1 MSEMHNLDSNTPSA
15 PQQEPLISL
24 TGVSLRV
31 EVYPFYYHN
40 HLPGSEND
48 CFLRNGTVEKLIN
61 AAEQLP
67 PGLKLVVLDG
77 WRSYETQLAI
87 YETIKKDLEDQQLTP
102 EEMQIEIS
110 KYVAIPTRD
119 LMKPSPHL
127 TGGAVDLTLAND
139 QGWIDMGT
147 GFDDFT
153 EKAQLEWYERKASLS
168 PQEKTIRDYRRLLRQ
183 VMENAG
189 FVSNSEEWWHYDYG
203 NKRWANATGG
213 SILYYGIER

>member
-1 MSEMHNLDSNTPSA
+1 MSEVPNLDPSTPPT
-15 PQQEPLISL
+15 PQQEPLVSL
-24 TGVSLRV
+24 TGVSPRID
-31 EVYPFYYHN
+31 VYPFYYHN
-40 HLPGSEND
+40 HLPGSVND
-48 CFLRNGTVEKLIN
+48 SFLRKGTVEKLIN

-87 YETIKKDLEDQQLTP
+87 YETIKKDLETQHLTP

-127 TGGAVDLTLAND
+127 TGGAVDLTLANE
-139 QGWIDMGT
+139 QVWLNMGT

-153 EKAQLEWYERKASLS
+153 EKAQLEWYERKTNLS
-168 PQEKTIRDYRRLLRQ
+168 HEEETIRDNRRLLRQ
-183 VMENAG
+183 VMETAG
-189 FVSNSEEWWHYDYG
+189 FVSNSEEWWHFDYG
-203 NKRWANATGG
+203 NRRWANATGRP
-213 SILYYGIER
+213 ILYYGIER

>member
-1 MSEMHNLDSNTPSA
+1 MPNLDSNTPSA

-24 TGVSLRV
+24 TGVSPRI

-67 PGLKLVVLDG
+67 SGLKLVVLDG

-127 TGGAVDLTLAND
+127 TGGAVDLTLANE

-203 NKRWANATGG
+203 NRRWANATGG

>member
-1 MSEMHNLDSNTPSA
+1 MHNLDSNTPSA

>member
-1 MSEMHNLDSNTPSA
+1 MSEIPNLDSGTPPT
-15 PQQEPLISL
+15 PQHEPLISL
-24 TGVSLRV
+24 TGVSPRI

-48 CFLRNGTVEKLIN
+48 CFLRKGTVERLIH

-67 PGLKLVVLDG
+67 PGVKLVVLDG

-102 EEMQIEIS
+102 EEMQIEIT
-110 KYVAIPTRD
+110 KFVAVPTRD
-119 LMKPSPHL
+119 LLKPAPHL
-127 TGGAVDLTLAND
+127 TGGAVDLTLANH
-139 QGWIDMGT
+139 QGWLDMGT

-153 EKAQLEWYERKASLS
+153 EKAQLEWYEKRPNLTQKEEAIRLNRRELRK
-168 PQEKTIRDYRRLLRQ
+168 

-203 NKRWANATGG
+203 NRRWANATENA
-213 SILYYGIER
+213 ILYYGIER

>member
-1 MSEMHNLDSNTPSA
+1 
-15 PQQEPLISL
+15 
-24 TGVSLRV
+24 
-31 EVYPFYYHN
+31 
-40 HLPGSEND
+40 
-48 CFLRNGTVEKLIN
+48 
-61 AAEQLP
+61 
-67 PGLKLVVLDG
+67 
-77 WRSYETQLAI
+77 
-87 YETIKKDLEDQQLTP
+87 
-102 EEMQIEIS
+102 MQIEIS

-127 TGGAVDLTLAND
+127 TGGAVDLTLANE

-203 NKRWANATGG
+203 NRRWANATGG

>member
-1 MSEMHNLDSNTPSA
+1 MSEMPNLDSNTPSA

-24 TGVSLRV
+24 TGVSPRI

-48 CFLRNGTVEKLIN
+48 CFLRKGTVEKLIN

-102 EEMQIEIS
+102 EEIQIEIS

-127 TGGAVDLTLAND
+127 TGGAVDLTLANE

-153 EKAQLEWYERKASLS
+153 EKAQLEWYERKASLT

-189 FVSNSEEWWHYDYG
+189 FESNSEEWWHYDYG
-203 NKRWANATGG
+203 NRRWANATSG